1 MSDRPHHARL
11 LSLAAHEL
19 RTPVSVIGGYL
30 RMLLR
35 DGAAPLAAPARAV
48 VEQAIRSC
56 AHLSALVDDLSDVAR
71 LDASEVP
78 RPHEVG
84 DLFGLLRAASR
95 EAEADLGDGP
105 RLFVDVPDTP
115 ALVRRDER
123 RLRRALAALMKA
135 VARERVAA
143 GSVVVQGAVDARTG
157 HAVVVIGTAEEVA
170 RALGAPQEAIDV
182 WRGGLGLGLPIAQRV
197 VEQHD
202 GASRAAG
209 SDTTPSGR
217 GAVVVTLPIAPTQIP
232 RA

>member
-1 MSDRPHHARL
+1 
-11 LSLAAHEL
+11 
-19 RTPVSVIGGYL
+19 
-30 RMLLR
+30 
-35 DGAAPLAAPARAV
+35 
-48 VEQAIRSC
+48 
-56 AHLSALVDDLSDVAR
+56 
-71 LDASEVP
+71 
-78 RPHEVG
+78 
-84 DLFGLLRAASR
+84 
-95 EAEADLGDGP
+95 
-105 RLFVDVPDTP
+105 VDVPDTP

-202 GASRAAG
+202 GASCAAG
-209 SDTTPSGR
+209 SDGTPSGR
-217 GAVVVTLPIAPTQIP
+217 GAVVVTLPIATAQVP
-232 RA
+232 RG